1 MDFEPI
7 GFFRG
12 DAARRYEAPRQGV
25 FDGGRGVVEL
35 EPKRG
40 YEMALRDLEGF
51 ERIWLIFAFDR
62 NGGRWRPT
70 TRPPV
75 MAPGHRRVGLF
86 ATRAPYRP
94 NPIGLSCVRLINV
107 TGLAIHVAEADLLD
121 GTPILDLKPYV
132 PAADSFPD
140 ARAGWVENQAD
151 DTWEVKASPEFLS
164 ACATVQSAGA
174 PDVHRAAV
182 LQLSHAPFDTTHKRV
197 RKTDGGGIL
206 SLRMFRIV
214 FTADPVTHSITL
226 VRLDSGY
233 TPSELAAD
241 GDPYED
247 KAFHRALLG
256 IKFGGSP
263 IFRA

>member
-1 MDFEPI
+1 MEFAPI

-12 DAARRYEAPRQGV
+12 NAARRYEAPRQGV
-25 FDGGRGVVEL
+25 FDGGEGMVEL

-40 YEMALRDLEGF
+40 FEMALRDLEGF

-62 NGGRWRPT
+62 NDGRWRPT

-75 MAPGHRRVGLF
+75 RAPGHRRVGLF

-94 NPIGLSCVRLINV
+94 NPIGLSCVRLV
-107 TGLAIHVAEADLLD
+107 GVSGRTLHVAEADLLD
-121 GTPILDLKPYV
+121 GTPILDLKPYI
-132 PAADSFPD
+132 PAADSFP
-140 ARAGWVENQAD
+140 AAKAGWVEDQSC
-151 DTWEVKASPEFLS
+151 DTWEVKAAPDFIS
-164 ACATVQSAGA
+164 ACAAVQAAGA

-197 RKTDGGGIL
+197 RKTGGGGIL
-206 SLRMFRIV
+206 SLRMFRVV
-214 FTADPVTHSITL
+214 FKADAEARAITL
-226 VRLDSGY
+226 LRLDSGY

-247 KAFHRALLG
+247 KAFHRALFASR
-256 IKFGGSP
+256 KP
-263 IFRA
+263 V